1 MSVHQVE
8 EYYIH
13 INIPEDKLDAVSI
26 LVGNHQELRGLDVQW
41 IDRDLII
48 EGFDCESRAN
58 EIECEILEL
67 L

>member
-1 MSVHQVE
+1 MSVYQVE

-13 INIPEDKLDAVSI
+13 INIPEDKLDAVSS
-26 LVGNHQELRGLDVQW
+26 LVDNHQELCGLDVQW
-41 IDRDLII
+41 SDNDLII
-48 EGFDCESRAN
+48 ENFDCKSRAN